1 MATAEFFGLD
11 IEAGIT
17 HALLVCLNQLGAVL
31 LSVFN
36 NAAKGKGE
44 NFSCCVTYCLCFF
57 LSLTYHASR
66 ARLVSGQAQHAL
78 HLGLSPAAAA
88 SVVFVADAG
97 AATVST
103 TATPLDVVL
112 PIIIV
117 AHRRLSYDCYYEK
130 YSEVIRLAVATF
142 AFVGILFM

>member
-1 MATAEFFGLD
+1 M
-11 IEAGIT
+11 
-17 HALLVCLNQLGAVL
+17 H
-31 LSVFN
+31 
-36 NAAKGKGE
+36 
-44 NFSCCVTYCLCFF
+44 CLCASISLVQFSSPF
-57 LSLTYHASR
+57 STMLQWERGKILVVASLIVYVCFSLSLTYHASR

-117 AHRRLSYDCYYEK
+117 AHRRLSYDCYHEK

>member
-1 MATAEFFGLD
+1 MLQRERGK
-11 IEAGIT
+11 I
-17 HALLVCLNQLGAVL
+17 LVVASLIVYV
-31 LSVFN
+31 S
-36 NAAKGKGE
+36 
-44 NFSCCVTYCLCFF
+44 
-57 LSLTYHASR
+57 LSLSYHASR

-117 AHRRLSYDCYYEK
+117 AHRRLSYDC
-130 YSEVIRLAVATF
+130 
-142 AFVGILFM
+142 